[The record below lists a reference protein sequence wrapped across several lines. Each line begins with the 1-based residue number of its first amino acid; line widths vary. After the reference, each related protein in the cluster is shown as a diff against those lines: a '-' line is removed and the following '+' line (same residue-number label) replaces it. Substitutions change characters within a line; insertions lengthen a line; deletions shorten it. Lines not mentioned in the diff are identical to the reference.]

1 MLLKPGFVLFI
12 FFSFSLY
19 GTTALGQDCTTLGQ
33 TPSTAFPV
41 CGTTTFEQ
49 NNVPICSTTSLFV
62 PGCSGNGNANYANKN
77 PFWYK
82 FTCYVSGTLGFV
94 ITPKDLTDD
103 YDWQLYDVTGLNPD
117 EVFTNLNI
125 IVSGNWSGS
134 SGLTGASSSGVNFI
148 QCASNPAVE
157 TKPTFAKMPDLVAGH
172 EYILLVSHFTD
183 SQSGYSLSFGG
194 GTAVI
199 TDPTEPHLQ
208 KATPSC
214 DGAKITVKL
223 NKKMKCSSLTATG
236 SEFSLSP
243 AVTTVVSAMAT
254 NCSASFDFDEVTLTL
269 ANPLSSG
276 NFQLIINNGSD
287 VNTVL
292 DNCGRGIPVNEQTGF
307 IYTIPQPIPI
317 DSVGNTG
324 CAPDAIKLYFSKKI
338 DCSTIAANGSNFLVT
353 GPTPVNI
360 IAASGSCT
368 DGMSDIITVKFDK
381 PIYTK
386 GLYTVTPKLSV
397 NGGAVM
403 DECGKIIQP
412 LPVTFNTADTVSA
425 VFTYNNTMGCRFD
438 TLTFSHDGAH
448 DITKWDWLFNGTITA
463 TTQSHTIIFPASGT
477 NTIQLAVTNGVCSD
491 TANGTIELNNE
502 VKADFEMPDVIC
514 PEDPLEMINT
524 SAGLVDEWRWNF
536 GAVGSSSLQT
546 PLPFQF
552 PMNNIESYY
561 MIKLVAANNAIGC
574 ADSISKRLKVLD
586 NCFIA
591 VPTAF
596 TPNGDGLNDFLYPNN
611 ALKADNLGFK
621 VFNRWG
627 QLVFASHNWQEKWNG
642 KIKGI
647 EQASGVYVWFL
658 EYTHRDTGKKVFQK
672 GTTTLIR

>member
-1 MLLKPGFVLFI
+1 MSLKPGLVSLII
-12 FFSFSLY
+12 FLFSLY
-19 GTTALGQDCTTLGQ
+19 GTKALAQACTTLGQ

-41 CGTTTFEQ
+41 CGTTTFVQ
-49 NNVPICSTTSLFV
+49 NNVPICNSNKLFV
-62 PGCSGNGNANYANKN
+62 PGCSGTDNANYENKN
-77 PFWYK
+77 PYWYK
-82 FTCYVSGTLGFV
+82 FTCYVSGTLGFT

-117 EVFTNLNI
+117 EVFTNRNI

-134 SGLTGASSSGVNFI
+134 SGLTGASASGVDFI
-148 QCASNPAVE
+148 QCASNPATG
-157 TKPTFAKMPDLVAGH
+157 TKPTFAKMPTLVAGH
-172 EYILLVSHFTD
+172 EYILLVSHYTD

-199 TDPTEPHLQ
+199 TDPAEPHLQ

-223 NKKMKCSSLTATG
+223 NKKMKCASLTAAGT
-236 SEFSLSP
+236 EFSISP
-243 AVTTVVSAMAT
+243 AVTTIVAAVAT
-254 NCSASFDFDEVTLTL
+254 NCSSSFDFDEVTLTL
-269 ANPLSSG
+269 SAPLPSG

-287 VNTVL
+287 ANTIL

-317 DSVGNTG
+317 DSVSNAG

-338 DCSTIAANGSNFLVT
+338 DCSTIAANGSNFSIT
-353 GPTPVNI
+353 GPTPVTI
-360 IAASGSCT
+360 IGASGNCT
-368 DGMSDIITVKFDK
+368 DGLSDIITIKFDK
-381 PIYTK
+381 PIFTK
-386 GLYTVTPKLSV
+386 GLYTVIPKLSV

-412 LPVTFNTADTVSA
+412 LPVSFNTVDTVSA
-425 VFTYNNTMGCRFD
+425 TFSYNNDLGCRTD

-448 DITKWDWLFNGTITA
+448 DVTKWDWLFNSIITA
-463 TTQSHTIIFPASGT
+463 STPSHTIVFPASSI
-477 NTIQLAVTNGVCSD
+477 NTIQLSVTNGVCSD
-491 TANGTIELNNE
+491 TTNSTLVLDNE
-502 VKADFEMPDVIC
+502 VKVNFEMPDIIC
-514 PEDPLEMINT
+514 PEDPLNLVNT
-524 SAGLVDEWRWNF
+524 STGLVDEWKWSF
-536 GAVGSSSLQT
+536 GTAGNSSLQT

-552 PMNNIESYY
+552 PMNNIESNY
-561 MIKLVAANNAIGC
+561 MIKLVALNNTIGC

-611 ALKADNLGFK
+611 ALKADNLYFK

-627 QLVFASHNWQEKWNG
+627 QQVFSSRNWQEKWNG